1 MKRTYRDTSRN
12 RLVGISVFVGWE
24 TARIR
29 MAKLA
34 ASSRTPRVEM
44 TLRQNGDRVRFSAR
58 DLFDLHLAESDDELG
73 LRLVRAAVLILWH
86 A

>member
-1 MKRTYRDTSRN
+1 
-12 RLVGISVFVGWE
+12 
-24 TARIR
+24 

-44 TLRQNGDRVRFSAR
+44 TLRQNGDRVRLSAR